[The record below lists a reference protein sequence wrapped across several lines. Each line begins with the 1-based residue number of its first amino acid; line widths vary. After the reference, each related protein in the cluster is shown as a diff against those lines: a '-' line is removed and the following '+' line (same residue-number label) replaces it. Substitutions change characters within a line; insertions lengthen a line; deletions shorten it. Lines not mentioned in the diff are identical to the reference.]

1 MSHFSYIKTQIKNLT
16 YLEKALHQLNISY
29 TKKSQI
35 NIGNSAE
42 LTSSTLVFT
51 NLQNE
56 TEFGIRRVNE
66 KYELTVDEQFWGYSS
81 PIEIF
86 TAKLMQAYAKETVL
100 GESKK
105 QGFQLIP
112 ESKTTNS
119 SDTLVFERW
128 KEN

>member
-1 MSHFSYIKTQIKNLT
+1 
-16 YLEKALHQLNISY
+16 
-29 TKKSQI
+29 
-35 NIGNSAE
+35 
-42 LTSSTLVFT
+42 
-51 NLQNE
+51 
-56 TEFGIRRVNE
+56 
-66 KYELTVDEQFWGYSS
+66 
-81 PIEIF
+81 
-86 TAKLMQAYAKETVL
+86 MQAYAKETVL